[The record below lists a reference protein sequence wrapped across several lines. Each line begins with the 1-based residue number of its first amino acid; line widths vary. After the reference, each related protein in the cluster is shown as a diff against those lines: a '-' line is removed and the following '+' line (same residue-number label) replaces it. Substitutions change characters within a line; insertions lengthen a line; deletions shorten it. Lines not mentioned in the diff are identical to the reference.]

1 MAMDPRSSVAIME
14 EQLLQPYCRFS
25 FQLRRGEEVE
35 MIPIEDEPF
44 VVTHVFLV
52 DPKSAAGQGVVAA
65 YVQMGTENTM
75 LAQLSSEVT
84 VVELEDP
91 WSWTR
96 SSV

>member
-1 MAMDPRSSVAIME
+1 ME
-14 EQLLQPYCRFS
+14 EQLLQPYGRFS
-25 FQLRRGEEVE
+25 FQLRRGEKVE
-35 MIPIEDEPF
+35 MIPFEDEPF

-52 DPKSAAGQGVVAA
+52 DPKSAAGHGVVAA

-91 WSWTR
+91 VELDEEFCVR
-96 SSV
+96 Y